1 MRWDRGI
8 EKKRE
13 MERGDGGERKEKQKK
28 GMKVMKVR
36 REDEELRDGGKKKG
50 SADVGEGEGEISD
63 GGENRR

>member
-1 MRWDRGI
+1 VRWDRGI